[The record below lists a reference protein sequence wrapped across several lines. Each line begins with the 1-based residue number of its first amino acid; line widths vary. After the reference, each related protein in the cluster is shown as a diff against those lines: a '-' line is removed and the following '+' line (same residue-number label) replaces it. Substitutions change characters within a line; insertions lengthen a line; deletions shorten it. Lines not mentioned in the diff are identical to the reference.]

1 MSLRTPICD
10 LFGIEIP
17 VFLAGMGGVAMA
29 EVCAAVSEVGG
40 FGVLGAAGLEPELL
54 RAEMRAVRERTDRPF
69 GVDLLAALPDEVQ
82 AAVPI
87 IETEGAAA
95 LITGLGVAEP
105 VIGRCH
111 DAGLKVMAIGGR
123 VRHAIAAEAAGC
135 DAVVA
140 QGTEAGGHTG
150 LVAGMAVIPQTVD
163 AVEIP
168 VLAAGSIVDGRGFAA
183 ALCLGAQGIWVG
195 TRFIASQE
203 AQAASHFKDRIIT
216 ADSTDTTITRCY
228 SGKPMRVI
236 RNSYVDDWERRSDEL
251 LPFPEQL
258 LHSMRENVM
267 MFNEEDRMRPDQTAM
282 PAGQGVGSIDGIL
295 PVAEIVENFV
305 SEAKETLRTLHA
317 RVGS

>member
-1 MSLRTPICD
+1 MSVRTPICD
-10 LFGIEIP
+10 LFEIETPI
-17 VFLAGMGGVAMA
+17 FLAGMGGVAMA
-29 EVCAAVSEVGG
+29 EVCAAVSEAGG

-54 RAEMRAVRERTDRPF
+54 RSEMRAVRERTDKPF
-69 GVDLLAALPDEVQ
+69 GVDLLAALPDEMH

-95 LITGLGVAEP
+95 LITGLGVARP

-111 DAGLKVMAIGGR
+111 DAGLKVMAIGGK
-123 VRHAIAAEAAGC
+123 VSHAVEAQAAGC

-163 AVEIP
+163 AVDIP

-203 AQAASHFKDRIIT
+203 ARAATFFKGRIVD
-216 ADSTDTTITRCY
+216 ANSTDTTITRCY
-228 SGKPMRVI
+228 SGKPMRVL
-236 RNSYVDDWERRSDEL
+236 RNAYVEDWARRSDEL
-251 LPFPEQL
+251 LPFPDQL
-258 LHSMRENVM
+258 LHSIREDVM
-267 MFNEEDRMRPDQTAM
+267 MFNEEDRMKPERTAM
-282 PAGQGVGSIDGIL
+282 PAGQGVGGIDDIL
-295 PVAEIVENFV
+295 PVAEIVKNFI
-305 SEAKETLRTLHA
+305 SEAKQTLDTLNA
-317 RVGS
+317 QF